1 MNKLS
6 EGRIQTSCIDNRYT
20 SKLVSCNI
28 HLVDNTASVPQP
40 KVFIGDHEIT
50 DYESFMKVAF
60 ENEELRKR
68 NKELEEGFKA
78 INEEL
83 CDTTSELEKTKS
95 IIKEIREYIKE
106 NEKEYGSLEDNEKII
121 LKIIDEGE

>member
-20 SKLVSCNI
+20 SKLVYCNI

-40 KVFIGDHEIT
+40 KVFIGNREIT
-50 DYESFMKVAF
+50 DYESFMKVAS

-78 INEEL
+78 TTEEL
-83 CDTTSELEKTKS
+83 CDTTSELEKRKKANRKLQRIANKNEIENFVLKN
-95 IIKEIREYIKE
+95 IIK
-106 NEKEYGSLEDNEKII
+106 
-121 LKIIDEGE
+121 